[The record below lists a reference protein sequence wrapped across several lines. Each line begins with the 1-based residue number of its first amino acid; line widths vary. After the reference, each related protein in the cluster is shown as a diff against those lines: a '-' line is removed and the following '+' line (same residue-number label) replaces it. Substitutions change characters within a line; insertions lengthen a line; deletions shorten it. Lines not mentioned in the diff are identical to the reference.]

1 MSTDN
6 RHYEQLVAK
15 GNPIGEVIAVDRFL
29 IRVKGLHPVNVHALV
44 MFEDGSKGLVHHIF
58 EDYVVVLHL
67 GVTSLVPGMTVV
79 QQHDELVS
87 KVGKDFI
94 GRVVSV
100 NGAPLDGKG
109 PIAADAV
116 WPVFHDAPKLFERQA
131 LDTQLETGIMV
142 LDELFPLVR
151 GQRMAIL
158 GDSKVGKTTMALQL
172 ALNQKDTD
180 VVSVYVLIAKR
191 ASDVDAL
198 ISRLVAVGA
207 MDNSVVVV
215 STAFESLVMSYLAPY
230 VGCSIAEYLWQKL
243 DRDVLIVY
251 DDLSSHA
258 QAYREISLLAGSS
271 PGRDSYPGDMF
282 YSHSSLLERA
292 GRIAVNGKTLT
303 ALPIVL
309 ANDGDITAFLPT
321 NVMSITDGQWIL
333 DMGIFRDTMRPAVN
347 TGLSVTRVGGVGQND
362 IQKKLA
368 AQIIKTLNSYRQAK
382 EFSRFGS
389 ELGAEAKRNLHVGDQ
404 LFKLMGQAPDETYP
418 ALAQTA
424 LFDIVL
430 NETDDQVV
438 DVAILKV
445 EARRLL
451 KDGKITEFEAFKA
464 ELLKAVKTTPKNTSK
479 DDKKP
484 ADVDTPADESKSD
497 KPDEKKEDSND
508 TKSDEKAEKP
518 EDATKEVEAVVKPE
532 EKPAEDKVEQSVD
545 EAKEPAEV
553 KS

>member
-15 GNPIGEVIAVDRFL
+15 GKPIGEVIAVDRFL
-29 IRVKGLHPVNVHALV
+29 IKIKGLHPVNVHALV
-44 MFEDGSKGLVHHIF
+44 MFEDGTKGLVHHVF
-58 EDYVVVLHL
+58 EDYLVVLHL
-67 GVTSLVPGMTVV
+67 GVTNIVPGMTVV

-100 NGAPLDGKG
+100 NGEPLDGKG

-172 ALNQKDTD
+172 ALNQKNTD
-180 VVSVYVLIAKR
+180 VISVYVMIAKR
-191 ASDVDAL
+191 RSDVDAL
-198 ISRLVAVGA
+198 ITRLQNAGA
-207 MDNSVVVV
+207 MDNAIVVV
-215 STAFESLVMSYLAPY
+215 STAFESLVLSYLAPY
-230 VGCSIAEYLWQKL
+230 VGCALAEYLWQQCSQ
-243 DRDVLIVY
+243 DVLIIY

-347 TGLSVTRVGGVGQND
+347 TGLSVTRIGGVGQND
-362 IQKKLA
+362 EQKKLA
-368 AQIIKTLNSYRQAK
+368 AQTIKTLNSYRQAK

-389 ELGAEAKRNLHVGDQ
+389 ELAAEAKRNLHIGDQ
-404 LFKLMGQAPDETYP
+404 LYKLMGQAPDETYP
-418 ALAQTA
+418 ILAQTA

-430 NETDDQVV
+430 NEADDQVV
-438 DVAILKV
+438 DVQIIKETARKV
-445 EARRLL
+445 LAE
-451 KDGKITEFEAFKA
+451 GKITEFEAFKT
-464 ELLKAVKTTPKNTSK
+464 ELLKTVKTTPKPTTK
-479 DDKKP
+479 DDKKS
-484 ADVDTPADESKSD
+484 DTDTPADGD
-497 KPDEKKEDSND
+497 
-508 TKSDEKAEKP
+508 
-518 EDATKEVEAVVKPE
+518 
-532 EKPAEDKVEQSVD
+532 KPAEDKDEKSADAKEEVKPGPVAKAPEATVEDVKPDKSHDETRQPA
-545 EAKEPAEV
+545 EAKV
-553 KS
+553 

>member
-1 MSTDN
+1 MSADN

-15 GNPIGEVIAVDRFL
+15 GKPIGEVIAVDRFL
-29 IRVKGLHPVNVHALV
+29 VKVKGLHPVNVHALV
-44 MFEDGSKGLVHHIF
+44 MFEDGTKGLVHHVL

-67 GVTSLVPGMTVV
+67 GTTNLIPGMTAV

-87 KVGKDFI
+87 KVGKDFV

-100 NGAPLDGKG
+100 NGEPLDGKG
-109 PIAADAV
+109 PIAADAI

-158 GDSKVGKTTMALQL
+158 GDSKVGKTAMALQL
-172 ALNQKDTD
+172 ALNQKNTD
-180 VVSVYVLIAKR
+180 VISIYVMIAKR
-191 ASDVDAL
+191 RSDVDAL
-198 ISRLVAVGA
+198 ITRLQSTGA
-207 MDNSVVVV
+207 MENAIVVV
-215 STAFESLVMSYLAPY
+215 STAFESLVLSYLAPY
-230 VGCSIAEYLWQKL
+230 VGCALGEYLWQKC
-243 DRDVLIVY
+243 DQDVLVIY

-292 GRIAVNGKTLT
+292 GRISANSKTLT

-333 DMGIFRDTMRPAVN
+333 DMGIFRDTMRPAVS

-362 IQKKLA
+362 KQKQLA
-368 AQIIKTLNSYRQAK
+368 AQTIKTLNAYRQAK

-389 ELGAEAKRNLHVGDQ
+389 ELAAEAKRNLHIGEQ
-404 LFKLMGQAPDETYP
+404 LYKLMGQAPDETYP
-418 ALAQTA
+418 ILAQTA

-430 NETDDQVV
+430 NEADDQVV
-438 DVAILKV
+438 DVQVLK
-445 EARRLL
+445 ETARQLISE
-451 KDGKITEFEAFKA
+451 GKVTEFEAFKA
-464 ELLKAVKTTPKNTSK
+464 ELLKTVKTTPKPAAKDSKPAEGDKPVAEK
-479 DDKKP
+479 DDKPVEKP
-484 ADVDTPADESKSD
+484 ANETVAPAPDESK
-497 KPDEKKEDSND
+497 
-508 TKSDEKAEKP
+508 
-518 EDATKEVEAVVKPE
+518 KPE
-532 EKPAEDKVEQSVD
+532 EAKV
-545 EAKEPAEV
+545 
-553 KS
+553 

>member
-1 MSTDN
+1 MSDN
-6 RHYEQLVAK
+6 RHYDQLIAK
-15 GNPIGEVIAVDRFL
+15 GKPVGEIIAVDRFL
-29 IRVKGLHPVNVHALV
+29 IHVKGLHPVNVHALV
-44 MFEDGSKGLVHHIF
+44 MFEDGTKGLVHHVL

-67 GVTSLVPGMTVV
+67 GTSSLVPGMTVV

-100 NGAPLDGKG
+100 NGEPLDGKG

-172 ALNQKDTD
+172 ALNQKNSD
-180 VVSVYVLIAKR
+180 VVSIYVMIAKR
-191 ASDVDAL
+191 RSDVDAL
-198 ISRLVAVGA
+198 ITRLQKAGA
-207 MDNSVVVV
+207 MDSAIVVV
-215 STAFESLVMSYLAPY
+215 STAFESLVLSYLAPY
-230 VGCSIAEYLWQKL
+230 VGCALAEYLWQ
-243 DRDVLIVY
+243 DCNQDALIIY

-258 QAYREISLLAGSS
+258 QAYREISLLAGTS

-292 GRIAVNGKTLT
+292 GRIAKNGNTLT

-333 DMGIFRDTMRPAVN
+333 DMGIFRDTMRPAVS
-347 TGLSVTRVGGVGQND
+347 TGLSVTRIGGVGQNNK
-362 IQKKLA
+362 QKELA
-368 AQIIKTLNSYRQAK
+368 AQTVKTLNSYREAK

-389 ELGAEAKRNLHVGDQ
+389 ELSAEAKRTLHVGDQ
-404 LFKLMGQAPDETYP
+404 LYKLMGQAPEETYTTV
-418 ALAQTA
+418 AQTA
-424 LFDIVL
+424 MFDIVL
-430 NETDDQVV
+430 NETEDQIV
-438 DVAILKV
+438 DVQSIKAAAKK
-445 EARRLL
+445 LL
-451 KDGKITEFEAFKA
+451 EDGTITEFDAFKA
-464 ELLKAVKTTPKNTSK
+464 ELLKTVKTTPK
-479 DDKKP
+479 P
-484 ADVDTPADESKSD
+484 AAKEASKSETTAAAA
-497 KPDEKKEDSND
+497 P
-508 TKSDEKAEKP
+508 
-518 EDATKEVEAVVKPE
+518 
-532 EKPAEDKVEQSVD
+532 PAEQAPAPAPA
-545 EAKEPAEV
+545 EAPKDKEPAEAA
-553 KS
+553 K